1 MPCRSPRGLPGP
13 RAPTCVSCIARQVL
27 YQLSHLLVFIKR
39 GLVAHS
45 KPVCGIGGEG
55 RGHHRQPVQVS
66 SETFY
71 LKHQQ
76 APRVKVSALPA
87 SPWPPPPFRRQPN
100 VQAVTWAFSSTC
112 LKVTP
117 PKPAPAELT
126 ELTETFHSV
135 VDPSA
140 PQGRRKLTGLGER
153 MLREGLRASMWP
165 FQAALGPETRKL
177 PASLVFPALRR
188 LFCPAVISAVINQWG
203 WMWPLPLPRGPR
215 GGVASPKSPATWAV
229 ALATNP
235 HPPGDVG

>member
-1 MPCRSPRGLPGP
+1 MGFPRQEEWSGLPCRSPRGLPGP

-87 SPWPPPPFRRQPN
+87 SPWPPPTIQTPTQCSSCYLGFFKHLPKGDTPQARPSGAHRTHRNFSLGSGPICTTRKEKTHRVRRKD
-100 VQAVTWAFSSTC
+100 A
-112 LKVTP
+112 
-117 PKPAPAELT
+117 
-126 ELTETFHSV
+126 
-135 VDPSA
+135 
-140 PQGRRKLTGLGER
+140 QGR
-153 MLREGLRASMWP
+153 S
-165 FQAALGPETRKL
+165 
-177 PASLVFPALRR
+177 
-188 LFCPAVISAVINQWG
+188 
-203 WMWPLPLPRGPR
+203 
-215 GGVASPKSPATWAV
+215 KSVYV
-229 ALATNP
+229 ALP
-235 HPPGDVG
+235 SCPGT